1 MDQDNALVFAQGAPG
16 GPEDRWFAKLGG
28 VVADILHESGVPYCK
43 GGVMAKN
50 PAWRGS
56 VEMWRERVRDWV
68 TRSNP
73 DDLLSVD
80 IFFDLRGVHGEAG
93 MANALWEDAFDMAK
107 GRADFAKLLAEA
119 AGRTDAGLSWFG
131 GFKTDQGR
139 IDVKKAG
146 LFGIV
151 SAARALAIRHGVRER
166 STPARLMGIKALGIG
181 AESDLDAL
189 CDAQEVFLDLV
200 LVQQI
205 ADIAAGRPAD
215 NTVEIK
221 SLSAR
226 DRERLRAALHAV
238 SPLEDLTRDLLF

>member
-1 MDQDNALVFAQGAPG
+1 
-16 GPEDRWFAKLGG
+16 
-28 VVADILHESGVPYCK
+28 
-43 GGVMAKN
+43 
-50 PAWRGS
+50 
-56 VEMWRERVRDWV
+56 
-68 TRSNP
+68 
-73 DDLLSVD
+73 
-80 IFFDLRGVHGEAG
+80 
-93 MANALWEDAFDMAK
+93 
-107 GRADFAKLLAEA
+107 
-119 AGRTDAGLSWFG
+119 
-131 GFKTDQGR
+131 
-139 IDVKKAG
+139 
-146 LFGIV
+146 
-151 SAARALAIRHGVRER
+151 
-166 STPARLMGIKALGIG
+166 MGIKALGIG